1 MDINKK
7 VKSYEE
13 NMINDI
19 KRLVSIKSVE
29 EEPKEGMPFG
39 EGPAKALNE
48 ALKIAEELGF
58 KTKNLDNYCGYA
70 EVGEGEELIGILG
83 HVDVVPEGDGW
94 DNDPYT
100 PVIKDGVIY
109 ARGANDDKGPVIA
122 SLYAVKVLMDM
133 GTKLNKRIR
142 VIFGANEETGFRCM
156 EHYKEVEEDLTM
168 GFSPDAA
175 FPVIFGEKGICQIN
189 IKGKYEDDKKIKII
203 ELKGGEAANVV
214 IPKMIVTLEKN
225 SDIDIETK
233 FMEYI
238 KEHKLTGEVLENKD
252 NKITLRLN
260 AVSAH
265 ASTPWEGKNAGSYLM
280 EFLGSVMKDN
290 TLVNNYNDLI
300 GKGYLG
306 ENSGLKMEDEYGPL
320 TFNTGVMEA
329 KDGELKLTID
339 IRYPLTEDFEKV
351 FNILKKS
358 FSETGYEFEVIEHKA
373 PLYVEPDSP
382 LVKTLQSAYEEVTG
396 DSKNKPYTL
405 GGGTYARAFDNVVA
419 FGALLPDDDENAH
432 QSNET
437 FKVST
442 LLTATEVYVNALEKL
457 LKL

>member
-1 MDINKK
+1 
-7 VKSYEE
+7 
-13 NMINDI
+13 
-19 KRLVSIKSVE
+19 
-29 EEPKEGMPFG
+29 
-39 EGPAKALNE
+39 
-48 ALKIAEELGF
+48 
-58 KTKNLDNYCGYA
+58 
-70 EVGEGEELIGILG
+70 
-83 HVDVVPEGDGW
+83 
-94 DNDPYT
+94 
-100 PVIKDGVIY
+100 
-109 ARGANDDKGPVIA
+109 
-122 SLYAVKVLMDM
+122 
-133 GTKLNKRIR
+133 
-142 VIFGANEETGFRCM
+142 
-156 EHYKEVEEDLTM
+156 
-168 GFSPDAA
+168 
-175 FPVIFGEKGICQIN
+175 
-189 IKGKYEDDKKIKII
+189 
-203 ELKGGEAANVV
+203 
-214 IPKMIVTLEKN
+214 
-225 SDIDIETK
+225 
-233 FMEYI
+233 
-238 KEHKLTGEVLENKD
+238 
-252 NKITLRLN
+252 
-260 AVSAH
+260 
-265 ASTPWEGKNAGSYLM
+265 M
-280 EFLGSVMKDN
+280 EFLGSAMKDN

-306 ENSGLKMEDEYGPL
+306 ENCGLKMEDEYGPL
-320 TFNTGVMEA
+320 TLNTGVVEA

-442 LLTATEVYVNALEKL
+442 LLTATEVYVKALEKL